1 MYPMEGTI
9 AGNQDTFPFLHN
21 RAHSAAANQAFNQQ
35 GPMATWDPRTGYG
48 DPHSVG
54 HGPRIAR
61 RIARK
66 VYGIQDPEAW
76 TRRAGLS
83 LL

>member
-61 RIARK
+61 RVARK
-66 VYGIQDPEAW
+66 VCGIQDPEAW

-83 LL
+83 ML